1 MQLRR
6 WRMTQLDPIFATH
19 PRMAPAPAGYFQSA
33 EWIRDE
39 IAGLEGDVIAWD
51 DEIADIA
58 IEIPKLDRRS
68 LLLQIEAAQAKLKI
82 IELRAKLQAKTGGAA

>member
-1 MQLRR
+1 MS
-6 WRMTQLDPIFATH
+6 QLDPVFANIFATH

-39 IAGLEGDVIAWD
+39 IAGLEGDVEEKEAEVEQIA
-51 DEIADIA
+51 AD
-58 IEIPKLDRRS
+58 IPKLEKKF
-68 LLLQIEAAQAKLKI
+68 LILQIEAAQAKLKI